1 MALNPQNLRDY
12 NGLTEEEKREWHSK
26 GGTVSA
32 QKKRARKTFA
42 ETLRAVLA
50 SEYPVEDAKKKLQS
64 MGLDGTWMD
73 QLSQAQVDKASRGD
87 TEAFRAVR
95 DTIGENP
102 KQAVDVGLTS
112 GPVSGMDL
120 TQLSDDQLRAMIA
133 AREEADE
140 ND

>member
-1 MALNPQNLRDY
+1 MNDENLRKY
-12 NGLTEEEKREWHSK
+12 AEMTESEKAEWHSI
-26 GGTVSA
+26 GGTASA
-32 QKKRARKTFA
+32 KKRRQKKTFA

-50 SEYPVEDAKKKLQS
+50 SEYPVEDAKKKLQD

-102 KQAVDVGLTS
+102 RQAVDVGLTN

-120 TQLSDDQLRAMIA
+120 SQLSDDQLRAMIA

>member
-1 MALNPQNLRDY
+1 MNDENLRKY
-12 NGLTEEEKREWHSK
+12 AEMTESEKAEWHSI
-26 GGTVSA
+26 GGTASA
-32 QKKRARKTFA
+32 KKRRQKKTFA

-50 SEYPVEDAKKKLQS
+50 SEYPVEEAKRKLQD

-102 KQAVDVGLTS
+102 RQAVDVGLTS

-133 AREEADE
+133 AREDASE

>member
-1 MALNPQNLRDY
+1 MHDENLVKYTDMSPDER
-12 NGLTEEEKREWHSK
+12 TEFHSRGGKASTAKRR
-26 GGTVSA
+26 
-32 QKKRARKTFA
+32 QKKTFA

-50 SEYPVEDAKKKLQS
+50 SEYPVEEAKRKLQD

-102 KQAVDVGLTS
+102 RQAVDVGLTS

-120 TQLSDDQLRAMIA
+120 SQLSDDQLRAMIA
-133 AREEADE
+133 AREEATE

>member
-1 MALNPQNLRDY
+1 MNDENLRKY
-12 NGLTEEEKREWHSK
+12 AEMTESEKAEWHSI
-26 GGTVSA
+26 GGTASA
-32 QKKRARKTFA
+32 KKRRQKKTFA

-50 SEYPVEDAKKKLQS
+50 SEYPVEEAKRKLQD

-102 KQAVDVGLTS
+102 KQAVDVGLTN

-120 TQLSDDQLRAMIA
+120 SQLSDDQLRAMIA

>member
-1 MALNPQNLRDY
+1 MNDENLRKY
-12 NGLTEEEKREWHSK
+12 AEMTESEKAEWHSI
-26 GGTVSA
+26 GGTASA
-32 QKKRARKTFA
+32 KKRRQKKTFA

-102 KQAVDVGLTS
+102 RQAVDVGLTN

-133 AREEADE
+133 AREEASE

>member
-1 MALNPQNLRDY
+1 MNEQNLKKY
-12 NGLTEEEKREWHSK
+12 SEYTESEKAEFHRQGGIASGQSK
-26 GGTVSA
+26 
-32 QKKRARKTFA
+32 RRRKTFA

-102 KQAVDVGLTS
+102 RQAVDVGLTN

-120 TQLSDDQLRAMIA
+120 SQLSDDQLRAMIA
-133 AREEADE
+133 AREEASE

>member
-1 MALNPQNLRDY
+1 MNEQNLNKY
-12 NGLTEEEKREWHSK
+12 SEYTESEKAEFHRQGGIASGQSK
-26 GGTVSA
+26 
-32 QKKRARKTFA
+32 RRRKTFA

-50 SEYPVEDAKKKLQS
+50 SEYPVEEAKRKLQD

-102 KQAVDVGLTS
+102 RQAVDVGLTN

>member
-1 MALNPQNLRDY
+1 MNDQNLKKY
-12 NGLTEEEKREWHSK
+12 SEYTESEKAEFHRQGGIASGQSK
-26 GGTVSA
+26 
-32 QKKRARKTFA
+32 RRRKTFA

-50 SEYPVEDAKKKLQS
+50 SEYPVEEAKKKLQS

-102 KQAVDVGLTS
+102 RQAVDVGLTS

-120 TQLSDDQLRAMIA
+120 SQLSDDQLRAMIA
-133 AREEADE
+133 AREETAE

>member
-1 MALNPQNLRDY
+1 MTEQNLKKY
-12 NGLTEEEKREWHSK
+12 SEYTESEKAEFHRQGGIASGQSK
-26 GGTVSA
+26 
-32 QKKRARKTFA
+32 RRRKTFA

-50 SEYPVEDAKKKLQS
+50 SEYPVEEAKQKLQS

-102 KQAVDVGLTS
+102 RQAVDVGLTN

-133 AREEADE
+133 AREEASE

>member
-1 MALNPQNLRDY
+1 MNDENLRKY
-12 NGLTEEEKREWHSK
+12 AEMTESEKAEWHSI
-26 GGTVSA
+26 GGTASA
-32 QKKRARKTFA
+32 KKRRQKKTFA

-50 SEYPVEDAKKKLQS
+50 SEYPVEEAKKKLQD

-73 QLSQAQVDKASRGD
+73 QLSQAQVDKASKGD

-102 KQAVDVGLTS
+102 RQAVDVGLTS

-120 TQLSDDQLRAMIA
+120 SQLSDDQLRAMIA
-133 AREEADE
+133 AREEASE

>member
-1 MALNPQNLRDY
+1 MNDENLRKY
-12 NGLTEEEKREWHSK
+12 AEMTESEKAEWHSI
-26 GGTVSA
+26 GGTASA
-32 QKKRARKTFA
+32 KKRRQKKTFA

-50 SEYPVEDAKKKLQS
+50 SEYPVEEAKRKLQD

-102 KQAVDVGLTS
+102 RQTVDVGLTS

-120 TQLSDDQLRAMIA
+120 SQLSDDQLRAMIA
-133 AREEADE
+133 AREEAAE

>member
-1 MALNPQNLRDY
+1 MNEQNLKKY
-12 NGLTEEEKREWHSK
+12 SEYSAKEKEEFHRQGGIASGQSKR
-26 GGTVSA
+26 
-32 QKKRARKTFA
+32 RRKTFA

-50 SEYPVEDAKKKLQS
+50 SEYPVEEAKKKLQD

-120 TQLSDDQLRAMIA
+120 SQLSDDQLRAMIA
-133 AREEADE
+133 AREEASE

>member
-1 MALNPQNLRDY
+1 MNEQNLKKY
-12 NGLTEEEKREWHSK
+12 SEYSAKEKEEFHRQGGIASGQSKR
-26 GGTVSA
+26 
-32 QKKRARKTFA
+32 RRKTFA

-50 SEYPVEDAKKKLQS
+50 SEYPVEEAKKKLQD

-120 TQLSDDQLRAMIA
+120 SQLSDDQLRAMIA

>member
-1 MALNPQNLRDY
+1 MNDENLRKY
-12 NGLTEEEKREWHSK
+12 AEMTESEKAEWHSI
-26 GGTVSA
+26 GGTASA
-32 QKKRARKTFA
+32 KKRRQKKTFA

-50 SEYPVEDAKKKLQS
+50 SEYPVEDAKRKLQD

-102 KQAVDVGLTS
+102 RQAVDVGLTS

-120 TQLSDDQLRAMIA
+120 SQLSDDQLRAMIA
-133 AREEADE
+133 AREETPE

>member
-1 MALNPQNLRDY
+1 MNEQNLKKY
-12 NGLTEEEKREWHSK
+12 SEYSAKEKEEFHRQGGIASGQSKR
-26 GGTVSA
+26 
-32 QKKRARKTFA
+32 RRKTFA

-50 SEYPVEDAKKKLQS
+50 SEYPVEEAKKKLQD

-102 KQAVDVGLTS
+102 RQAVDVGLTS

-120 TQLSDDQLRAMIA
+120 SQLSDDQLRAMIA

>member
-1 MALNPQNLRDY
+1 MNDENLVKYTDMSPDER
-12 NGLTEEEKREWHSK
+12 TEFHSRGGKASTAKRR
-26 GGTVSA
+26 
-32 QKKRARKTFA
+32 QKKTFA

-50 SEYPVEDAKKKLQS
+50 SEYPVEEAKRKLQS

-102 KQAVDVGLTS
+102 RQAVDVGLTN

-120 TQLSDDQLRAMIA
+120 SQLSDDQLRAMIA

>member
-1 MALNPQNLRDY
+1 MNDENLRKY
-12 NGLTEEEKREWHSK
+12 AEMTESEKAEWHSI
-26 GGTVSA
+26 GGTASA
-32 QKKRARKTFA
+32 KKRRQKKTFA

-50 SEYPVEDAKKKLQS
+50 SEYPVEDAKRKLQD

-102 KQAVDVGLTS
+102 RQAVDVGLTN

-120 TQLSDDQLRAMIA
+120 SQLSDDQLRAMIA
-133 AREEADE
+133 AREEASE

>member
-1 MALNPQNLRDY
+1 MNEQNLKKY
-12 NGLTEEEKREWHSK
+12 SEYSAKEKEEFHRQGGIASGQSKR
-26 GGTVSA
+26 
-32 QKKRARKTFA
+32 RRKTFA

-50 SEYPVEDAKKKLQS
+50 SEYPVEEAKKKLQS

-73 QLSQAQVDKASRGD
+73 QLSQAQVDKASKGD

>member
-12 NGLTEEEKREWHSK
+12 NALTEEEKREWHSK
-26 GGTVSA
+26 GGTASTA
-32 QKKRARKTFA
+32 KRRQKKTFA

-95 DTIGENP
+95 DTSGENP
-102 KQAVDVGLTS
+102 RQAVDVGLTN

-120 TQLSDDQLRAMIA
+120 SQLSDDQLRAMIA
-133 AREEADE
+133 AREEAPE

>member
-1 MALNPQNLRDY
+1 MNDENLRKY
-12 NGLTEEEKREWHSK
+12 AEMTESEKAEWHSI
-26 GGTVSA
+26 GGTASA
-32 QKKRARKTFA
+32 KKRRQKKTFA

-50 SEYPVEDAKKKLQS
+50 SEYPVEDAKKKLQD

-102 KQAVDVGLTS
+102 KQAVDVGLTN

-133 AREEADE
+133 AREEASE

>member
-1 MALNPQNLRDY
+1 MNDENLRKY
-12 NGLTEEEKREWHSK
+12 AEMTESEKAEWHSI
-26 GGTVSA
+26 GGTASA
-32 QKKRARKTFA
+32 KKRRQKKTFA

-50 SEYPVEDAKKKLQS
+50 SEYPVEEAKRKLQD

-102 KQAVDVGLTS
+102 RQAVDVGLTS

-133 AREEADE
+133 AREEASE

>member
-1 MALNPQNLRDY
+1 MNDENLRKY
-12 NGLTEEEKREWHSK
+12 AEMTESEKAEWHSI
-26 GGTVSA
+26 GGTASA
-32 QKKRARKTFA
+32 KKRRQKKTFA

-50 SEYPVEDAKKKLQS
+50 SEYPVEEAKRKLQD

-102 KQAVDVGLTS
+102 RQAVDVGLTN

-120 TQLSDDQLRAMIA
+120 SQLSDDQLRAMIA
-133 AREEADE
+133 AREESSE

>member
-1 MALNPQNLRDY
+1 MNDQNLKKY
-12 NGLTEEEKREWHSK
+12 SEYTESEKAEFHRQGGIASGQSK
-26 GGTVSA
+26 
-32 QKKRARKTFA
+32 RRRKTFA

-50 SEYPVEDAKKKLQS
+50 SEYPVEDAKKKLQD

-102 KQAVDVGLTS
+102 RQAVDVGLTN

-120 TQLSDDQLRAMIA
+120 SQLSDDQLRAMIA
-133 AREEADE
+133 AREEASE

>member
-1 MALNPQNLRDY
+1 MNDENLRKY
-12 NGLTEEEKREWHSK
+12 AEMTESEKAEWHSI
-26 GGTVSA
+26 GGTASA
-32 QKKRARKTFA
+32 KKRRQKKTFA

-50 SEYPVEDAKKKLQS
+50 SEYPVEDAKRKLQD

-102 KQAVDVGLTS
+102 RQAVDVGLTN

-120 TQLSDDQLRAMIA
+120 SQLSDDQLRAMIA
-133 AREEADE
+133 AREEATE

>member
-1 MALNPQNLRDY
+1 MNEQNLKKY
-12 NGLTEEEKREWHSK
+12 SEYSAKEKEEFHRQGGIASGQSKR
-26 GGTVSA
+26 
-32 QKKRARKTFA
+32 RRKTFA

-50 SEYPVEDAKKKLQS
+50 SEYPVEEAKRKLQD

-102 KQAVDVGLTS
+102 RQAVDVGLTS

-120 TQLSDDQLRAMIA
+120 SQLSDDQLRAMIA
-133 AREEADE
+133 AREEAAE

>member
-1 MALNPQNLRDY
+1 MHDENLVKY
-12 NGLTEEEKREWHSK
+12 TNMTPEEKAEFHSR
-26 GGTVSA
+26 GGKASTA
-32 QKKRARKTFA
+32 KRRQKKTFA

-50 SEYPVEDAKKKLQS
+50 SEYPVEDAKRKLQD

-102 KQAVDVGLTS
+102 RQSVDVGLTN

-120 TQLSDDQLRAMIA
+120 SQLSDDQLRAMIA

>member
-1 MALNPQNLRDY
+1 MNDENLRKY
-12 NGLTEEEKREWHSK
+12 AEMTESEKAEWHSI
-26 GGTVSA
+26 GGTASA
-32 QKKRARKTFA
+32 KKRRQKKTFA

-50 SEYPVEDAKKKLQS
+50 SEYPVEEAKRKLQD

-120 TQLSDDQLRAMIA
+120 SQLSDDQLRAMIA
-133 AREEADE
+133 AREETPE

>member
-1 MALNPQNLRDY
+1 MHDENLVKYTDMSPDER
-12 NGLTEEEKREWHSK
+12 TEFHSRGGKASTAKRR
-26 GGTVSA
+26 
-32 QKKRARKTFA
+32 QKKTFA

-50 SEYPVEDAKKKLQS
+50 SEYPVEEAKRKLQD

-102 KQAVDVGLTS
+102 RQAVDVGLTS

-133 AREEADE
+133 AREEASE

>member
-1 MALNPQNLRDY
+1 MHDENLVKYTDMSPDER
-12 NGLTEEEKREWHSK
+12 TEFHSRGGKASTAKRR
-26 GGTVSA
+26 
-32 QKKRARKTFA
+32 QKKTFA

-50 SEYPVEDAKKKLQS
+50 SEYPVEDAKRKLQD

-102 KQAVDVGLTS
+102 RQAVDVGLTS

-120 TQLSDDQLRAMIA
+120 SQLSDDQLRAMIA

>member
-1 MALNPQNLRDY
+1 MHDENLVKYTDMSPDER
-12 NGLTEEEKREWHSK
+12 TEFHSRGGKASTAKRR
-26 GGTVSA
+26 
-32 QKKRARKTFA
+32 QKKTFA

-50 SEYPVEDAKKKLQS
+50 SEYPVEEAKQKLQS

-102 KQAVDVGLTS
+102 RQAVDVGVTN

-120 TQLSDDQLRAMIA
+120 SQLSDDQLRAMIA
-133 AREEADE
+133 AREEASE

>member
-1 MALNPQNLRDY
+1 MNDENLRKY
-12 NGLTEEEKREWHSK
+12 AEMTESEKAEWHSI
-26 GGTVSA
+26 GGTASA
-32 QKKRARKTFA
+32 KKRRQKKTID

-50 SEYPVEDAKKKLQS
+50 SEYPVEDAKRKLQD

-102 KQAVDVGLTS
+102 RQAVDVGLTN

-133 AREEADE
+133 AREEATE

>member
-1 MALNPQNLRDY
+1 MNEQNLKKY
-12 NGLTEEEKREWHSK
+12 SEYSAKEKEEFHRQGGIASGQSKR
-26 GGTVSA
+26 
-32 QKKRARKTFA
+32 RRKTFA
-42 ETLRAVLA
+42 ETLQAALA
-50 SEYPVEDAKKKLQS
+50 REITVEQGKEKLQAL
-64 MGLDGTWMD
+64 GYDGTWMD
-73 QLSQAQVDKASRGD
+73 LLSQAQVDRAAKGD

-102 KQAVDVGLTS
+102 RQAVDVGLTS

-133 AREEADE
+133 AREEATE

>member
-1 MALNPQNLRDY
+1 MNEQNLKKY
-12 NGLTEEEKREWHSK
+12 SEYTESEKAEFHRQGGIASGQSK
-26 GGTVSA
+26 
-32 QKKRARKTFA
+32 RRRKTFA

-50 SEYPVEDAKKKLQS
+50 SEYPVEEAKQKLQS

-102 KQAVDVGLTS
+102 RQAVDVGLTS
-112 GPVSGMDL
+112 GPLCGMDL

-133 AREEADE
+133 AREEASE

>member
-1 MALNPQNLRDY
+1 MNDQNLKKY
-12 NGLTEEEKREWHSK
+12 SEYTESEKAEFHRQGGIASGQSK
-26 GGTVSA
+26 
-32 QKKRARKTFA
+32 RRRKTFA

-50 SEYPVEDAKKKLQS
+50 SEYPVEDAKRKLQD

-133 AREEADE
+133 AREEASE

>member
-1 MALNPQNLRDY
+1 MNDENLRKY
-12 NGLTEEEKREWHSK
+12 AEMTESEKAEWHSI
-26 GGTVSA
+26 GGTASA
-32 QKKRARKTFA
+32 KKRRQKKTFA

-50 SEYPVEDAKKKLQS
+50 SEYPVEDAKRKLQD

-87 TEAFRAVR
+87 TEAVRAVR

-102 KQAVDVGLTS
+102 RQAVDVGLTS

-120 TQLSDDQLRAMIA
+120 SQLSDDQLRAMIA
-133 AREEADE
+133 AREEGDE

>member
-1 MALNPQNLRDY
+1 MNDENLRKY
-12 NGLTEEEKREWHSK
+12 AEMTESEKAEWHSI
-26 GGTVSA
+26 GGTASA
-32 QKKRARKTFA
+32 KKRRQKKTFA

-102 KQAVDVGLTS
+102 KQAVDVGLTN

-120 TQLSDDQLRAMIA
+120 SQLSDDQLRAMIA